1 MIAWSDSVSMQECP
15 TPIDKVVVLEEMIFP
30 QCEKL
35 GQTIIFVRTREIART
50 LHAAVNSLPPAFDLS
65 ICCWLDCV
73 RNQSLWQSAHLTN
86 GWFQRTC
93 RVALACRNVGI
104 ACISAYGVCV
114 LQLEKAGHRCT
125 SIRGDLDHQL
135 RDRVV
140 NEFRTGITKILIAT
154 DVLSRGFD
162 VTQVRFG

>member
-1 MIAWSDSVSMQECP
+1 MGASLCGQALCCVEAML
-15 TPIDKVVVLEEMIFP
+15 VL
-30 QCEKL
+30 
-35 GQTIIFVRTREIART
+35 
-50 LHAAVNSLPPAFDLS
+50 
-65 ICCWLDCV
+65 
-73 RNQSLWQSAHLTN
+73 
-86 GWFQRTC
+86 
-93 RVALACRNVGI
+93 
-104 ACISAYGVCV
+104 V

-162 VTQVRFG
+162 VTQARTTSAC

>member
-1 MIAWSDSVSMQECP
+1 M
-15 TPIDKVVVLEEMIFP
+15 
-30 QCEKL
+30 
-35 GQTIIFVRTREIART
+35 G
-50 LHAAVNSLPPAFDLS
+50 
-65 ICCWLDCV
+65 
-73 RNQSLWQSAHLTN
+73 SA
-86 GWFQRTC
+86 
-93 RVALACRNVGI
+93 
-104 ACISAYGVCV
+104 

-162 VTQVRFG
+162 VTQVLLATSLHFGVKGAKDCILWNLCSIHPCLRFV

>member
-1 MIAWSDSVSMQECP
+1 MVS
-15 TPIDKVVVLEEMIFP
+15 
-30 QCEKL
+30 
-35 GQTIIFVRTREIART
+35 A
-50 LHAAVNSLPPAFDLS
+50 
-65 ICCWLDCV
+65 
-73 RNQSLWQSAHLTN
+73 
-86 GWFQRTC
+86 
-93 RVALACRNVGI
+93 
-104 ACISAYGVCV
+104 V

-162 VTQVRFG
+162 VTQVRAGCLDMCSQHVRGNCLLVLCYVGRPTWPLQPNHCSDRMRARNLLVLSGQVSVPGDVGHQL

>member
-1 MIAWSDSVSMQECP
+1 MVS
-15 TPIDKVVVLEEMIFP
+15 
-30 QCEKL
+30 
-35 GQTIIFVRTREIART
+35 
-50 LHAAVNSLPPAFDLS
+50 
-65 ICCWLDCV
+65 
-73 RNQSLWQSAHLTN
+73 
-86 GWFQRTC
+86 
-93 RVALACRNVGI
+93 
-104 ACISAYGVCV
+104 V

-162 VTQVRFG
+162 VTQVRAGCLDLCCQCVTGSWPLV

>member
-1 MIAWSDSVSMQECP
+1 M
-15 TPIDKVVVLEEMIFP
+15 L
-30 QCEKL
+30 
-35 GQTIIFVRTREIART
+35 
-50 LHAAVNSLPPAFDLS
+50 
-65 ICCWLDCV
+65 
-73 RNQSLWQSAHLTN
+73 
-86 GWFQRTC
+86 
-93 RVALACRNVGI
+93 
-104 ACISAYGVCV
+104 

-162 VTQVRFG
+162 VTQVCAYSMPIPYCNSAHLAELALSSNTSWRSAPI

>member
-1 MIAWSDSVSMQECP
+1 MM
-15 TPIDKVVVLEEMIFP
+15 
-30 QCEKL
+30 
-35 GQTIIFVRTREIART
+35 
-50 LHAAVNSLPPAFDLS
+50 
-65 ICCWLDCV
+65 
-73 RNQSLWQSAHLTN
+73 AH
-86 GWFQRTC
+86 G
-93 RVALACRNVGI
+93 A
-104 ACISAYGVCV
+104 SV

-162 VTQVRFG
+162 VTQVRAGCLDMSCQHVRGDCPLVFC